1 MKNLNKKIS
10 LIGGLMIF
18 AIIFSAVSVQ
28 AQQRQNMK
36 KVRMEKNVE
45 RRVGHGQQ
53 NGFTCDNLD
62 LSDTQ
67 KEEIGKL
74 RMKNQKNSLQHRN
87 AVNEKRAKLQTLKS
101 ADNFDQK
108 AINNL
113 IDDMTEMKAEHMK
126 ESIAHQRE
134 VRALLTEEQQMIF
147 DLQKQK
153 GKHKKGARHGQKMGQ
168 KRMKRSRI

>member
-36 KVRMEKNVE
+36 KAHMEKNVE
-45 RRVGHGQQ
+45 RRVGYGQH

-108 AINNL
+108 AINNV

-153 GKHKKGARHGQKMGQ
+153 GKNKKGARMAKKWV
-168 KRMKRSRI
+168 KRE